1 MLMRRPLCTQVSRS
15 MWPLLKR
22 DGLGVQYFVL
32 LLLWNR
38 MIGYSPLH
46 ASPSVLRYG
55 ATVSRE
61 RIPVLEH

>member
-1 MLMRRPLCTQVSRS
+1 MLMRRSVCAQVSRS

-46 ASPSVLRYG
+46 ASPSLLRYG
-55 ATVSRE
+55 AIVSPE
-61 RIPVLEH
+61 RVPAMKH

>member
-1 MLMRRPLCTQVSRS
+1 MLRIDAFSS

-22 DGLGVQYFVL
+22 DGVGLQYFAL

-46 ASPSVLRYG
+46 APSILLRYG
-55 ATVSRE
+55 ALVR
-61 RIPVLEH
+61 LE